1 MTERGF
7 VQSEV
12 DPCVFYRS
20 DAILLVYVDD
30 CIILSKESKVV
41 DSIVQ
46 SLATGQDPDNPTKK
60 FSKQYVLTNDGGIK
74 NYLGV
79 EVDSREDGKIELRQ
93 KRLIERIIES
103 VGLEKDVL
111 AAAKPTPVVKPLL
124 NKDLQGL
131 PRKYDWNY
139 RSIVGMLGYLQGS
152 TRPDISMATHQCA
165 RYNNDPKLS
174 HERAIRRIGKYL
186 LGTQNKG
193 IIFSPNPEKGLECFV
208 DADFSGNWTAVD
220 SVDPEN
226 VLSRTGYIIFYAGCP
241 IHWVSKLQTEIA
253 LSTTESEYVALSQSM
268 RDVIPMMNILEE
280 FKQVLF
286 IPDIPPIVKCKVFED
301 NTSCIKVATAPSMTP
316 RTKHI
321 ALKYHHFR
329 SFVKSGQIEIFSI
342 GTT

>member
-1 MTERGF
+1 
-7 VQSEV
+7 
-12 DPCVFYRS
+12 
-20 DAILLVYVDD
+20 
-30 CIILSKESKVV
+30 
-41 DSIVQ
+41 
-46 SLATGQDPDNPTKK
+46 
-60 FSKQYVLTNDGGIK
+60 
-74 NYLGV
+74 
-79 EVDSREDGKIELRQ
+79 
-93 KRLIERIIES
+93 
-103 VGLEKDVL
+103 
-111 AAAKPTPVVKPLL
+111 
-124 NKDLQGL
+124 
-131 PRKYDWNY
+131 
-139 RSIVGMLGYLQGS
+139 MLGYLQGS

-174 HERAIRRIGKYL
+174 HERAIRRIGKDL

-342 GTT
+342 GTTEQTADIFTKPLSGDLFLYLRKKMMGW